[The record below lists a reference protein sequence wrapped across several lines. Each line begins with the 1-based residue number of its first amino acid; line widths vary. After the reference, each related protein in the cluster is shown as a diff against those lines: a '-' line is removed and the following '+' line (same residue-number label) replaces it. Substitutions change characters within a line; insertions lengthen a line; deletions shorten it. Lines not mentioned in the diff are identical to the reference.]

1 MDAIREICHGFL
13 AKYLA
18 WTRRIPGAGM
28 AYGRV
33 EDYPRWEAAMAEFG
47 PYSNYRLTVRLQLGN
62 KPGMF
67 AQVAALLAEEGANLG
82 AVDIVSASKAAMI
95 RDVTFDVLDEA
106 HGERVLTRLNHLPGV
121 TVLSASDRV
130 FLLHLGGKIRVEAK
144 FPISTRNVLSMVY
157 TPGVGRVS
165 QAIATNPSKVY
176 AFTSK
181 SNSVAVVTDGSAV
194 LGLGNLGPEAALPV
208 MEGKVMLFKELA
220 GIDAWPLCLNTQDP
234 DDIVRVVQAISP
246 GFGAINLEDISAP
259 RCFEIERRL
268 KQSLAIPV
276 MHDDQHGTAVVLLAA
291 LTNALGVTGKQLQQA
306 RVVVNGLGAA
316 GTACCRMLLAAGV
329 SHLIGCDKEGIV
341 LSGEAEPLR
350 ACRADLSACLTRGRP
365 AGTLRDALRQADVFI
380 GLSVGN
386 ILTTDDLDLMAPDR
400 IVFAMANPDP
410 EVSPELAMS
419 HCRIFATG
427 RSDYPNQINNALA
440 FPGIFRGALDV
451 QASEINEPMKLAAAQ
466 AIACTISADALSE
479 EYIVPSVF
487 DKELVPR
494 VAAAVAAAARDSGV
508 ARRRAKAL
516 DAPGAE

>member
-1 MDAIREICHGFL
+1 MEI
-13 AKYLA
+13 
-18 WTRRIPGAGM
+18 
-28 AYGRV
+28 
-33 EDYPRWEAAMAEFG
+33 G
-47 PYSNYRLTVRLQLGN
+47 PYSNYRLTVRLELAN

-67 AQVAALLAEEGANLG
+67 ARVAAVLADERANLG
-82 AVDIVSASKAAMI
+82 AVDIVSATKTRMV
-95 RDVTFDVLDEA
+95 RDVTFDVQDEA
-106 HGERVLTRLNHLPGV
+106 HGERVLARLNDLPDV
-121 TVLSASDRV
+121 TVLSASDRI
-130 FLLHLGGKIRVEAK
+130 FLLHLGGKISVQGK

-165 QAIATNPSKVY
+165 QAIAKDKSKVY

-220 GIDAWPLCLNTQDP
+220 GIDAWPICLDTQDP
-234 DDIVRVVQAISP
+234 DEIVRIVQGIAP
-246 GFGAINLEDISAP
+246 GFGAVNLEDIGAP

-268 KQSLAIPV
+268 KASLDLPV
-276 MHDDQHGTAVVLLAA
+276 MHDDQHGTAVVMLAA
-291 LTNALGVTGKQLQQA
+291 LTNALRVTGKDLQHV

-329 SHLIGCDKEGIV
+329 SHLLGCDKEGII
-341 LSGEAEPLR
+341 LSGETEQLR
-350 ACRADLSACLTRGRP
+350 ACRTNLNSCLTRGQP
-365 AGTLRDALRQADVFI
+365 SGTLRDALKGADVFI

-386 ILTTDDLDLMAPDR
+386 IVTADDLDLMAPDR

-410 EVSPELAMS
+410 EVSPDLAVS

-451 QASEINEPMKLAAAQ
+451 QAREINEAMKLAAAQ
-466 AIACTISADALSE
+466 AIAHTIPPGALSE
-479 EYIVPSVF
+479 DYIIPSLF
-487 DKELVPR
+487 DKEVVPR
-494 VAAAVAAAARDSGV
+494 VARAVAAAARDSGV
-508 ARRRAKAL
+508 AQRRDKSA
-516 DAPGAE
+516 DHPIG